1 MSRTFL
7 FLGLAAALALVSLV
21 AIKPAAPAVA
31 AAPAPQAA
39 AALAPV
45 VAAQPARP
53 TQAFVP
59 VTAQDGVLRLETK
72 LSSNYLAQGLT
83 EQYLEVSIAA
93 DESKVTRQRVPV
105 NLVVVLDRS
114 GSMAGQKL
122 AEAQRAAKVLVE
134 QLGPNDRLAVV
145 DFGSDVRTLESQR
158 ADAAGKERLNAFID
172 GVRDNG
178 STNIALAL
186 TAAQKLIQPL
196 VPEFK
201 ASRIIFL
208 SDGQPTEGVVDA
220 PTLARQVE
228 GLHENGLTVSALG
241 VGVDFNG
248 ALMREL
254 ADKGAGFYGFIE
266 DAARLAGVFRRELNE
281 AGQTVARN
289 LELELELPAGVE
301 LVEVYGR
308 DAQRVGTRVRLPLY
322 DFSPGQSV
330 RLTAKLTVRSQAQ
343 VGAKLQV
350 ANVHLTYSDLLKDA
364 RVASVGVVEATVTD
378 DPALARTVDAVVQ
391 ENADRAET
399 AKQLTLAAAAYEAG
413 DRATAFAGLDN
424 IRRLFGQSAD
434 ALAGESLVEV
444 KSRWSAAKT
453 DEEVRTQAKGT
464 QLKSIKNFGNNNAY

>member
-7 FLGLAAALALVSLV
+7 FLGLAATLALVSLV
-21 AIKPAAPAVA
+21 AIKPAANAPVAAARPEAVAVAQPAVA
-31 AAPAPQAA
+31 QTP
-39 AALAPV
+39 
-45 VAAQPARP
+45 RP
-53 TQAFVP
+53 TLAFVP
-59 VTAQDGVLRLETK
+59 VTAKDGSLRLETK

-83 EQYLEVSIAA
+83 EQFLEVSVTA
-93 DESKVTRQRVPV
+93 DETKAARKRVPV

-158 ADAAGKERLNAFID
+158 ADAAGKARLNEFID

-186 TAAQKLIQPL
+186 GAAQKLIQPL

-220 PTLARQVE
+220 PTLAHQVE
-228 GLHENGLTVSALG
+228 GLHENGLTVSAIG

-254 ADKGAGFYGFIE
+254 ADKGAGFYGFID
-266 DAARLAGVFRRELNE
+266 DAARLAEVFRRELDE

-308 DAQRVGTRVRLPLY
+308 EAQRVGTRVRLPLY

-330 RLTAKLTVRSQAQ
+330 RLTAKLNVRSEAQ

-350 ANVHLTYSDLLKDA
+350 AQVHLSYTDLAKDA
-364 RVASVGVVEATVTD
+364 RVASAAAVEATVTD
-378 DPALARTVDAVVQ
+378 DPALARSVDAVVK
-391 ENADRAET
+391 ENADRAEI
-399 AKQLTLAAAAYEAG
+399 AKRLTLAAAAYEAG
-413 DRATAFAGLDN
+413 DRVTAFAGLDN
-424 IRRLFGQSAD
+424 IRSLFGASAD
-434 ALAGESLVEV
+434 ALGGESIVE
-444 KSRWSAAKT
+444 KKGRWANAKT
-453 DEEVRTQAKGT
+453 DDEVRSLAKGT
-464 QLKSIKNFGNNNAY
+464 QLKSIKDFGNNNAY